1 MNCEL
6 AHESIVAAAYGEL
19 PDEQVHELERH
30 IAGCAGCAEERQ
42 QLEALKVLANALPV
56 LEPGANLLA
65 RSRMRLD
72 EALDALP
79 PLGWYERLSQRML
92 NNIASLQAAPLAACL
107 LLVAGAGAGGLGGY
121 EIAQGRAAHVV
132 TTQAIAAPQTAA
144 AAPAAAQAGITQA
157 GMSNVASVS
166 SIVRKP
172 NSEIVDV
179 SYNQIVPQHV
189 EGSLD
194 DPAIR
199 QLLMMASEKSSSVGL
214 RDDSVGLLADECK
227 AGHSCRPEGIRD
239 ALMTALR
246 SDRNAGVR
254 KKALDGLQP
263 YVAEDVRVRDAILQA
278 LLNDDDPHVRTEAIN
293 ILMPVEGDTSVRQV
307 LHSVANTDQN
317 PYIRTVSTQILSK
330 EPEIQ

>member
-6 AHESIVAAAYGEL
+6 AHEWIVAAGYGEL
-19 PDEQVHELERH
+19 ADEQIHELERH

-79 PLGWYERLSQRML
+79 PLRWYERLSQRML

-121 EIAQGRAAHVV
+121 EIAQGRTAHAV
-132 TTQAIAAPQTAA
+132 TTAQAVAAPQTAA
-144 AAPAAAQAGITQA
+144 AVPAAAEPEI
-157 GMSNVASVS
+157 SSVASVS

-172 NSEIVDV
+172 NSEIVEV
-179 SYNQIVPQHV
+179 SYNQIVPERV

-194 DPAIR
+194 DPSIR

-214 RDDSVGLLADECK
+214 RDNSVGLLADECK

-239 ALMTALR
+239 ALMMALR
-246 SDRNAGVR
+246 RDRNAGVR
-254 KKALDGLQP
+254 QKALDGLQP

-278 LLNDDDPHVRTEAIN
+278 LLNDDDPQVRTEAIN

>member
-6 AHESIVAAAYGEL
+6 AHQWIVAAGYGEL
-19 PDEQVHELERH
+19 QDEQIHELERH

-79 PLGWYERLSQRML
+79 PLRWYERLSQRML

-107 LLVAGAGAGGLGGY
+107 LLVAGAGAGGLGGF
-121 EIAQGRAAHVV
+121 EIAQGRAAHAV
-132 TTQAIAAPQTAA
+132 TTAQAVAAPQTAA
-144 AAPAAAQAGITQA
+144 VVPASAEPE
-157 GMSNVASVS
+157 MSSVASVS

-179 SYNQIVPQHV
+179 SYNQIVPQRV

-194 DPAIR
+194 DPSIR

-214 RDDSVGLLADECK
+214 RDNSVGLLADECK

-239 ALMTALR
+239 ALMMALR
-246 SDRNAGVR
+246 RDRNAGVR
-254 KKALDGLQP
+254 QKALDGLQP
-263 YVAEDVRVRDAILQA
+263 YVSEDVRVRDAILQA
-278 LLNDDDPHVRTEAIN
+278 LLNDDDPQVRTEAIN

-307 LHSVANTDQN
+307 LHSVANSDRN

>member
-19 PDEQVHELERH
+19 PDEQIHELERH

-79 PLGWYERLSQRML
+79 PLGWYERLCQRML
-92 NNIASLQAAPLAACL
+92 NNLASLQAAPLAACL

-121 EIAQGRAAHVV
+121 EIAQGRAAH
-132 TTQAIAAPQTAA
+132 AATAVQTAA
-144 AAPAAAQAGITQA
+144 APQAAAAQPAAAQPDIASI
-157 GMSNVASVS
+157 ASVS

-179 SYNQIVPQHV
+179 SYNQIVPQRV

-199 QLLMMASEKSSSVGL
+199 QLLMIASEKSNSVGL
-214 RDDSVGLLADECK
+214 RGDSVGLLADECK

-239 ALMTALR
+239 ALMTALGH
-246 SDRNAGVR
+246 DRNAGVR
-254 KKALDGLQP
+254 QKALDGLQP
-263 YVAEDVRVRDAILQA
+263 YVAEDMRVRDAVLQA
-278 LLNDDDPHVRTEAIN
+278 LLNDDDPRVRTEAIN

-317 PYIRTVSTQILSK
+317 PYIRNVSTQILSK